1 TFNREVQSEDTHLNT
16 LRTKYKTFSSNLT
29 DQERQQAEI
38 MINKMQV
45 ELEQLQE
52 QIEKR
57 HERLNS
63 LIHQRQE
70 LDQTYD
76 RFIIWFEDKQRLI
89 SPDQTI
95 PLKTME
101 IERLLKKYSDVLNEI
116 KVQRSTL
123 NNIIKLNENV
133 KQKLIRRINNLE
145 EILNDR
151 YRQLNLANEQ
161 RYEFDRIMTKLN
173 EWVKSIEQQIKD
185 PFTNDLQQTTNVLKE
200 KSKNIQTLFQST
212 RDHKYNR
219 LLDSLN
225 QRIVLLDEAIHERNE
240 FDRQNDHLQILYK
253 QLENKFT
260 KQKQLKLSDINY
272 PSNEQRL
279 EQFKQ
284 LLKYLD
290 ETINNFKEVIR
301 IQRLL
306 TNKGHRIDFRIGG
319 ELNANLKNLDGQ
331 IHNEIERIE
340 RALQIENDF
349 HHLDKELDS
358 YLQISSEQL
367 KSSQHHQDKG
377 IIFQTIFDR
386 LQQAE
391 HELNK
396 LIQLSERLIND
407 LPRSKYEQLKRIIEH
422 RQEHLQTLNKT
433 CQQARSEHK
442 HMIKTQ
448 HRLNEDLIIINDW
461 FRRLIQDLTQPLE
474 LNLSLNNVNDLQD
487 SMNQLAISIKQRLVR
502 IEQALRDEPNLIS
515 LSDVEIRERL
525 NTVEQLK
532 YQVKSH
538 LNKQRIILDDIHQ
551 GITQYI
557 KLTSEVKTVI

>member
-1 TFNREVQSEDTHLNT
+1 MTFNREVQSEDTHLNT

-200 KSKNIQTLFQST
+200 KSKNIQ
-212 RDHKYNR
+212 
-219 LLDSLN
+219 
-225 QRIVLLDEAIHERNE
+225 V
-240 FDRQNDHLQILYK
+240 
-253 QLENKFT
+253 
-260 KQKQLKLSDINY
+260 
-272 PSNEQRL
+272 
-279 EQFKQ
+279 
-284 LLKYLD
+284 
-290 ETINNFKEVIR
+290 
-301 IQRLL
+301 
-306 TNKGHRIDFRIGG
+306 
-319 ELNANLKNLDGQ
+319 
-331 IHNEIERIE
+331 
-340 RALQIENDF
+340 
-349 HHLDKELDS
+349 
-358 YLQISSEQL
+358 
-367 KSSQHHQDKG
+367 
-377 IIFQTIFDR
+377 
-386 LQQAE
+386 
-391 HELNK
+391 
-396 LIQLSERLIND
+396 
-407 LPRSKYEQLKRIIEH
+407 
-422 RQEHLQTLNKT
+422 
-433 CQQARSEHK
+433 
-442 HMIKTQ
+442 
-448 HRLNEDLIIINDW
+448 
-461 FRRLIQDLTQPLE
+461 
-474 LNLSLNNVNDLQD
+474 
-487 SMNQLAISIKQRLVR
+487 
-502 IEQALRDEPNLIS
+502 
-515 LSDVEIRERL
+515 
-525 NTVEQLK
+525 
-532 YQVKSH
+532 
-538 LNKQRIILDDIHQ
+538 
-551 GITQYI
+551 
-557 KLTSEVKTVI
+557 